1 MRNSAINF
9 QSDTRI
15 SVQPIIL
22 VFYVCALAVFT
33 AGTAANDMPTKLTLS
48 LFAVYIFAASS
59 GIGHLSSRSST
70 AAKWAVL
77 FLLESMLM
85 LSTDWL
91 GTVPVYAGAF
101 LIPALAAVLIG
112 LDASAVMAMI
122 QSGLLLAF
130 TLLKGEPDTSIWLIG
145 ALLSC
150 WAIYGI
156 LSAAYKPIG
165 DVVEWAEEVYAA
177 ANETLEQLR
186 DKRAEYEQTVAELKG
201 ANAQLNSLNKLTQNL
216 RQIAETERSAKAQ
229 FVANVSHELRTPLN
243 MIMGYTEMIT
253 QSPRMYNAP
262 LPGALLADLA
272 VVQRNAEQL
281 SRLVNDVLDMSQI
294 ESDQMALTRES
305 VDFREMIEF
314 VIAAVTPLFKR
325 KNLYLHHEIHDDI
338 HYVFCDR
345 TRIQEV
351 LLNILSNA
359 GRFTEQGGVII
370 RASINDE
377 NLIVSVTD
385 TGPGIAKPD
394 LDRLFKPF
402 EQLDARIRREY
413 GGSGLGLAISKK
425 FVEMHDG
432 RIWVESQI
440 ALGTTF
446 FISLP
451 LLQHSQAANDHM
463 RLFSPH
469 LHYEP
474 RLSSKR
480 GAEQVANQKAFV
492 MEQGDVLGRL
502 ITRYMSDVEVLPMDF
517 EQRRAELSIDLL
529 LVNQKLDMLDPA
541 ALRQLAQDT
550 GMLVIACSI
559 PDTDERAQS
568 LGVNDILVKPV
579 SRERLLQT
587 LESRGITDGSVLIV
601 DDEPDACQLF
611 ARMLSADD
619 QNFSVMTA
627 NDGAEAL
634 RILEALQPRV
644 ILLDLVM
651 PTMNG
656 VEFLAV
662 RASRPDLQRIP
673 VILMSAN
680 EVDSQPLVSRC
691 ITMTTKND
699 ISVSRLM
706 KCLRAV
712 MPILST
718 TADTNDPMQRG
729 DLLE

>member
-85 LSTDWL
+85 LSTNWL

-112 LDASAVMAMI
+112 LDASAVMALI

-325 KNLYLHHEIHDDI
+325 KNLYLRHEIHDDI

-451 LLQHSQAANDHM
+451 LLQHSQAVNDHM

-579 SRERLLQT
+579 SRDRLLQT

-634 RILEALQPRV
+634 HILEALQPRV

-651 PTMNG
+651 PTMSG

-712 MPILST
+712 MPILAT

>member
-85 LSTDWL
+85 LSTNWL

-112 LDASAVMAMI
+112 LDASAVMALI

-130 TLLKGEPDTSIWLIG
+130 TLLKGEPNASIWLIG

-325 KNLYLHHEIHDDI
+325 KNLYLRHEIHDDI

-579 SRERLLQT
+579 SRDRLLQT

-634 RILEALQPRV
+634 HILEALQPRV

-651 PTMNG
+651 PTMSG